1 MTRVK
6 EIEDKKKAPKL
17 DKSASK
23 RFVRSALWQAAQ
35 KKGKSLTTLWNLF
48 KDAGTNANIK
58 KGRQLRI
65 FSTPRIYQTRI

>member
-35 KKGKSLTTLWNLF
+35 KKGKEFDYSLKF
-48 KDAGTNANIK
+48 V
-58 KGRQLRI
+58 
-65 FSTPRIYQTRI
+65 